1 MGDLSKSFIKSL
13 ALKARLSVIGK
24 DIMLFKLQGPEALLC
39 SPLSVSQFLR
49 VFAKVLVSLS
59 GLSEFGVNILVLT
72 GEGLD
77 VFNHL
82 LHFSALCLSDLGLLI
97 KLLSEASHLVP
108 ECLDLVFSLEEA
120 ALDSVFFATDDRHLM
135 LNIREVSSLP
145 LELETAFRELLSLGI
160 KLALEFIPG
169 RV

>member
-1 MGDLSKSFIKSL
+1 
-13 ALKARLSVIGK
+13 
-24 DIMLFKLQGPEALLC
+24 
-39 SPLSVSQFLR
+39 
-49 VFAKVLVSLS
+49 
-59 GLSEFGVNILVLT
+59 
-72 GEGLD
+72 
-77 VFNHL
+77 
-82 LHFSALCLSDLGLLI
+82 
-97 KLLSEASHLVP
+97 VP